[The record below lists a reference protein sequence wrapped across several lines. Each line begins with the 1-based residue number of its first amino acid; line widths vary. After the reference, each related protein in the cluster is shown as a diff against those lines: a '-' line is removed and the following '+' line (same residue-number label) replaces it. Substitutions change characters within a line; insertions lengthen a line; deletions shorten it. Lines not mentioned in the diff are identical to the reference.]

1 MALYLKPKEQSEAGV
16 VEVWVKNA
24 CLNSEGS
31 RPAAPYSPP
40 SECKDIGAMS
50 LKSAMTEQ
58 GLMAAKKGSVE
69 SAQRSAQRV
78 PPSQ

>member
-1 MALYLKPKEQSEAGV
+1 
-16 VEVWVKNA
+16 
-24 CLNSEGS
+24 
-31 RPAAPYSPP
+31 
-40 SECKDIGAMS
+40 MS

-69 SAQRSAQRV
+69 SAQRSAQRL